1 MPTASPLA
9 FEEALHLYDA
19 LLRRVCRLYCSDLTD
34 RQDLYQEIVMQ
45 LWQGWSDFQGLA
57 QRSTWLY
64 RVALNVA
71 ISQRRRARPPA
82 QSLTEPTVRARAEA
96 SPTSE
101 PDDLSDLYHAIARL
115 SDVEKALVLL
125 RLEGRP
131 DQEVADILGITPNNV
146 RVKMHRALTRLRQF
160 LTPSRP

>member
-1 MPTASPLA
+1 
-9 FEEALHLYDA
+9 
-19 LLRRVCRLYCSDLTD
+19 
-34 RQDLYQEIVMQ
+34 MQ
-45 LWQGWSDFQGLA
+45 LWKAWSDFQGLA
-57 QRSTWLY
+57 QRSTWVY

-71 ISQRRRARPPA
+71 ITQRRRARPTSH
-82 QSLTEPTVRARAEA
+82 SLTEATVRARAEA
-96 SPTSE
+96 SPNPE
-101 PDDLSDLYHAIARL
+101 PDDLSDLYTAIDRL

-160 LTPSRP
+160 LVPPRP